1 MDYYIIYLINY
12 TGGGNMPYTDLLWVL
27 AIVVFLVM
35 ESLTYQMVSIWFI
48 FGAIAGIIAYFLGGG
63 FFVQFSVFIAVS
75 LLLLILFR
83 PVAMKMLKKQDF
95 KSNADGL
102 IGKDVLITEDID
114 NINGRGKG
122 KINGMEWT
130 VRTETKE
137 EIKAGSIVQVKRIEG
152 VKLIVE

>member
-1 MDYYIIYLINY
+1 MYLINY
-12 TGGGNMPYTDLLWVL
+12 MGGGNMPYMGLLWLL
-27 AIVVFLVM
+27 AVVVFLVM
-35 ESLTYQMVSIWFI
+35 ESLTYQMVSIWFV
-48 FGAIAGIIAYFLGGG
+48 FGAIAGIIGYYLGGG

-83 PVAMKMLKKQDF
+83 PIAMKMLKNQDF

-102 IGKDVLITEDID
+102 IGKGVLITEDID
-114 NINGRGKG
+114 NINGKGKG

-130 VRTETKE
+130 VRSETSE

>member
-1 MDYYIIYLINY
+1 
-12 TGGGNMPYTDLLWVL
+12 MPYMGLLWLL
-27 AIVVFLVM
+27 AVVVFLVM
-35 ESLTYQMVSIWFI
+35 ESLTYQMVSIWFV
-48 FGAIAGIIAYFLGGG
+48 FGAIAGIIGYYLGGG

-83 PVAMKMLKKQDF
+83 PIAMKMLKNQDF

-102 IGKDVLITEDID
+102 IGKGVLITEDID
-114 NINGRGKG
+114 NINGKGKG

-130 VRTETKE
+130 VRSETSE

>member
-1 MDYYIIYLINY
+1 
-12 TGGGNMPYTDLLWVL
+12 MPYMGLLWVL
-27 AIVVFLVM
+27 AVVVFLVM

-48 FGAIAGIIAYFLGGG
+48 LGAIAGIIVYFLGGG

-83 PVAMKMLKKQDF
+83 PIAMKMLKNQDF

-102 IGKDVLITEDID
+102 IGKGVLITEDID
-114 NINGRGKG
+114 NINGKGKG

-130 VRTETKE
+130 VRSETSE

>member
-1 MDYYIIYLINY
+1 MYLINY
-12 TGGGNMPYTDLLWVL
+12 MGGGNMPYMGLLWVL
-27 AIVVFLVM
+27 AVVVFLVM

-48 FGAIAGIIAYFLGGG
+48 FGAIAGIIVYFLGGG

-83 PVAMKMLKKQDF
+83 PIAMKMLKNQDF

-102 IGKDVLITEDID
+102 IGKGVLITEDID
-114 NINGRGKG
+114 NINGKGKG

-130 VRTETKE
+130 VRSETSE

>member
-1 MDYYIIYLINY
+1 
-12 TGGGNMPYTDLLWVL
+12 MPYMGLLWVL
-27 AIVVFLVM
+27 AVVVFLVM
-35 ESLTYQMVSIWFI
+35 ESQTYQMVSIWFI
-48 FGAIAGIIAYFLGGG
+48 LGAIAGIIVYFLGGG

-75 LLLLILFR
+75 LLLLILLR
-83 PVAMKMLKKQDF
+83 PIAMKMLKNQDF

-102 IGKDVLITEDID
+102 IGKGVLITEDID
-114 NINGRGKG
+114 NINGKGKG

-130 VRTETKE
+130 VRSETSE

>member
-1 MDYYIIYLINY
+1 
-12 TGGGNMPYTDLLWVL
+12 MPYMGLLWVL
-27 AIVVFLVM
+27 AVVVFLVM

-48 FGAIAGIIAYFLGGG
+48 FGAIAGIIVYFLGGG

-83 PVAMKMLKKQDF
+83 PIAMKMLKNQDF

-102 IGKDVLITEDID
+102 IGKGVLITEDID
-114 NINGRGKG
+114 NINGKGKG

-130 VRTETKE
+130 VRSETSE

>member
-1 MDYYIIYLINY
+1 
-12 TGGGNMPYTDLLWVL
+12 MPYMGLLWVL
-27 AIVVFLVM
+27 AVVVFLVM

-48 FGAIAGIIAYFLGGG
+48 FGAIAGIIVYFLGGG

-75 LLLLILFR
+75 LLLLILLR
-83 PVAMKMLKKQDF
+83 PIAMKMLKNQDF

-102 IGKDVLITEDID
+102 IGKGVLITEDID
-114 NINGRGKG
+114 NINGKGKG

-130 VRTETKE
+130 VRSETSE

>member
-1 MDYYIIYLINY
+1 
-12 TGGGNMPYTDLLWVL
+12 MPYMGLLWVL
-27 AIVVFLVM
+27 AVVVFLVM

-48 FGAIAGIIAYFLGGG
+48 FGAIAGIIVHFLGGG

-83 PVAMKMLKKQDF
+83 PIAMKMLKNQDF

-102 IGKDVLITEDID
+102 IGKGVLITEDID
-114 NINGRGKG
+114 NINGKGKG

-130 VRTETKE
+130 VRSETSE

>member
-1 MDYYIIYLINY
+1 
-12 TGGGNMPYTDLLWVL
+12 MPYMGLLWVL
-27 AIVVFLVM
+27 AVVVFFFFF
-35 ESLTYQMVSIWFI
+35 SLTYQMVSIWFI
-48 FGAIAGIIAYFLGGG
+48 FGAIAGIIVYFLGGG

-83 PVAMKMLKKQDF
+83 PIAMKMLKNQDF

-102 IGKDVLITEDID
+102 IGKGVLITEDID
-114 NINGRGKG
+114 NINGKGKG

-130 VRTETKE
+130 VRSETSE

>member
-1 MDYYIIYLINY
+1 
-12 TGGGNMPYTDLLWVL
+12 MPYMGLLWVL
-27 AIVVFLVM
+27 AVVVFLVM

-48 FGAIAGIIAYFLGGG
+48 LGAIAGIIVYFLGGG

-75 LLLLILFR
+75 LLLLILLR
-83 PVAMKMLKKQDF
+83 PIAMKMLKNQDF

-102 IGKDVLITEDID
+102 IGKGVLITEDID
-114 NINGRGKG
+114 NINGKGKG

-130 VRTETKE
+130 VRSETSE